1 MRSLVW
7 FELKKMLARRVAL
20 VVNVGML
27 VLLVVVMALNVAQTM
42 TMGDDGQTISG
53 PAAIAHMRAE
63 DEAHAGVLEPA
74 KVAADIAA
82 YREKAFARI
91 DPAQIASMTDAAAY
105 SLVCETYGED
115 AVWEFYSPYNS
126 FLLNVWDKP
135 GEDPIQIAARVTPEM
150 ANDWY
155 GAVAQL
161 TQNALDDGQGGSWVY
176 SDAERAYWTDMQA
189 RVPAPL
195 SYGYVGGWE
204 NIINCAAFLV
214 LAIIAVCVTAA
225 PVFAGEYQAGTDAV
239 VLATRYG
246 RSRLIAAK
254 TIAVFLY
261 AVAYFALAAS
271 IVCCLTVAF
280 HGAGGLWLPVQNI
293 SLSSPYPL
301 SAGEAAL
308 LSVGLMGVACL
319 GFAAFTLFLSS
330 RMRSTLPVFV
340 VDVALLMLTGMV
352 PSAGNGVLAHLF
364 ALFPLGFSNF
374 SQLFAALN
382 SYAVGPV
389 VADLIGMVV
398 VVYAAL
404 TLAAV
409 PAAAL
414 SFRRHQVS

>member
-1 MRSLVW
+1 MRNLVW
-7 FELKKMLARRVAL
+7 FELKKMLARRVAI

-27 VLLVVVMALNVAQTM
+27 ALLAVLMALNMAQTM
-42 TMGDDGQTISG
+42 TMGDGGQTISG

-63 DEAHAGVLEPA
+63 DEAYAGVLESA

-82 YREKAFARI
+82 YQEKAFAQI
-91 DPAQIASMTDAAAY
+91 DPAQVANTTDAAAY
-105 SLVCETYGED
+105 SLVRETYGED
-115 AVWEFYSPYNS
+115 AVWEFYNPYNAC
-126 FLLNVWDKP
+126 LLNVWDKP

-161 TQNALDDGQGGSWVY
+161 TQNALDDGQGGTWEY

-189 RVPAPL
+189 RVPTPL

-239 VLATRYG
+239 VLATRHG

-254 TIAVFLY
+254 AIAVFQY
-261 AVAYFALAAS
+261 AVVYFVLAAG
-271 IVCCLTVAF
+271 IVCGVTVAF
-280 HGAGGLWLPVQNI
+280 HGMGGFWLPVQNI
-293 SLSSPYPL
+293 AMSSPYPL

-330 RMRSTLPVFV
+330 FMRSTLSVFV

-389 VADLIGMVV
+389 VVDLIGMVV
-398 VVYAAL
+398 AVYAVL
-404 TLAAV
+404 VLVTV